1 MIYTF
6 TLSDDQNSISMR
18 TSSLDSTRIDGNFVR
33 MAVSKQILVV
43 TCGDCSTPGV
53 TIFKREQ
60 LNRGKYV
67 E

>member
-1 MIYTF
+1 
-6 TLSDDQNSISMR
+6 MR